1 MRLTLLA
8 ALLCTT
14 TSALADEPALGE
26 AEVRFGYGL
35 ALAKRGEMS
44 TRRATPLTITAIGSV
59 RTSYEPPLSVYG
71 GLVVE
76 TIDRTSAGGVAG
88 VRLQPDGGTWR
99 LAVGGVAIVAPQTL
113 FGPSA
118 SGGLCMKS
126 SKSTRLCGD
135 AQLTVYIGGD
145 DLAEGQVVTHVQ
157 LVGSVVVD
165 AF

>member
-1 MRLTLLA
+1 VRLFLVLV
-8 ALLCTT
+8 LCTT
-14 TSALADEPALGE
+14 SAAAEPLGE

-44 TRRATPLTITAIGSV
+44 SRRATPLTITATGSV
-59 RTSYEPPLSVYG
+59 RTSYDPPLAVYG
-71 GLVVE
+71 GLIVE
-76 TIDRTSAGGVAG
+76 TIDRTSVGGVAG
-88 VRLQPDGGTWR
+88 IRLQPEGAAWR
-99 LAVGGVAIVAPQTL
+99 LAAGGVAIVAPATL

-118 SGGLCMKS
+118 SAGLCMRS
-126 SKSTRLCGD
+126 SKSTRLCADG
-135 AQLTVYIGGD
+135 QLTAYLGGD

>member
-1 MRLTLLA
+1 MRALLA
-8 ALLCTT
+8 LLLCTT
-14 TSALADEPALGE
+14 AAAAEPALGE

-44 TRRATPLTITAIGSV
+44 VRRASPLTITATGSV
-59 RTSYEPPLSVYG
+59 RTSYEPPLAVWG

-76 TIDRTSAGGVAG
+76 TIDRTSVGGVAG
-88 VRLQPDGGTWR
+88 VRLQPEDAMWR
-99 LAVGGVAIVAPQTL
+99 LAVGGVAIVAPETL

-118 SGGLCMKS
+118 SGGLCMRS
-126 SKSTRLCGD
+126 SKTTHLCAD
-135 AQLTVYIGGD
+135 AQLTAYLGGD
-145 DLAEGQVVTHVQ
+145 DLADGQVVTHVQ